1 MNDPKSCGAI
11 RKFNKNAIFVES
23 KNNGQHLILMHDD
36 RCGDFFTAAGD
47 FKLRGNARVFNGV
60 NLAVK
65 IMRGDY
71 TQEQLNEL

>member
-1 MNDPKSCGAI
+1 MTEIKACGAI

-36 RCGDFFTAAGD
+36 RCGDFLTGTGVFR
-47 FKLRGNARVFNGV
+47 LRGNEKVFKGV

-71 TQEQLNEL
+71 TEEQLENL

>member
-1 MNDPKSCGAI
+1 MSEITTCGAI

-36 RCGDFFTAAGD
+36 RCGDFLTDTGVFR
-47 FKLRGNARVFNGV
+47 LRGNDKVFKGV
-60 NLAVK
+60 NLAIK

-71 TQEQLNEL
+71 TEEQLNEL